1 VKLKRIFLT
10 ISFILL
16 STLTVYAYTDIS
28 ESYDTSLI
36 QGIEYTYK
44 EPRKLL
50 FVQIEGQYDQLSL
63 STKEFLDFVYYY
75 SITKLKLGH
84 PPFHYALDESGNVYK
99 TGMYDLVQITDEPY
113 IVIGYL
119 SNSGQLNNSASEAVL
134 SITDEISQRYGIK
147 EFEVYSYQIAQ
158 TEDSFSRLK
167 LVEPNAVFKNSI
179 ESVLS
184 DWKGYDRENLQYTA
198 EIVNVEYSETVEV
211 GTYLDVTVTVKNKN
225 DFIWTSDKYPIYVS
239 TENSEETVFAINEV
253 WDSFSR
259 ATHLDSDTYVLP
271 GQETTF
277 NFQID
282 PKVLPGEYSQTFY
295 LLKFD
300 GEPFANSIFTVNFT
314 VKKGDQRLVRIDS
327 PEAGYVNIRNCR
339 RFSCEQIDVVNHDEV
354 YPIVE
359 YHESCWYKI
368 RYAEGKEGWFYC
380 PYGEEVE

>member
-1 VKLKRIFLT
+1 MKLKRIFLT

-99 TGMYDLVQITDEPY
+99 TGMYDLVPITDEPY

-259 ATHLDSDTYVLP
+259 ATHLDSDTYILP
-271 GQETTF
+271 GEEASLK
-277 NFQID
+277 FQID

-300 GEPFANSIFTVNFT
+300 GEPFTNSKFTINFT
-314 VKKGDQRLVRIDS
+314 VEKGDQRLVRIDS

>member
-119 SNSGQLNNSASEAVL
+119 SNSGQLNNSASEAVQ

-339 RFSCEQIDVVNHDEV
+339 RFSCEQIDVVNHGEV